1 MDGILLAIIAIL
13 WLVAIFV
20 NNTRYGR
27 ARNLR
32 GFSRHVPLPLTDAV
46 ATAIPRRLLR
56 ESVGA
61 ALGCVPALLV
71 AFAMTIWSPELL
83 NGASGSTIFPV
94 MIAGAALGIA
104 IASATK
110 LGITNPDSPRMART
124 TVPRVTD
131 YLSPVWIVTSTVVC
145 LAGIVL
151 VALLLPRAAAPTPLV
166 ATAIAMLATSVLT
179 LMLCTALSRHLLAA
193 SQPAT
198 ECIELAWDD
207 AMRAHALRGLW
218 VAPAI
223 TGLTTAY
230 VASGL
235 NATGTPSV
243 DFFPFLLAITV
254 LQAILQLSRPGA
266 RYRRRLW
273 PALVTQI

>member
-83 NGASGSTIFPV
+83 NGASGSTIFP
-94 MIAGAALGIA
+94 
-104 IASATK
+104 
-110 LGITNPDSPRMART
+110 
-124 TVPRVTD
+124 
-131 YLSPVWIVTSTVVC
+131 
-145 LAGIVL
+145 
-151 VALLLPRAAAPTPLV
+151 
-166 ATAIAMLATSVLT
+166 
-179 LMLCTALSRHLLAA
+179 
-193 SQPAT
+193 
-198 ECIELAWDD
+198 
-207 AMRAHALRGLW
+207 
-218 VAPAI
+218 AI
-223 TGLTTAY
+223 TGLTTTY